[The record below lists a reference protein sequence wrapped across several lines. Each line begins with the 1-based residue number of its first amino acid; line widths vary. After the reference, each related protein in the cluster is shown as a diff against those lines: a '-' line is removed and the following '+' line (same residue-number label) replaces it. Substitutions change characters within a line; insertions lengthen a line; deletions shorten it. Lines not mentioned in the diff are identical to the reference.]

1 MAQAFQIFGAL
12 CVLAGFALAQFG
24 LVKQHA
30 WPYLIANALGSA
42 ILAIDAWRGSQWGF
56 LLLEGVWA
64 LISLWGLIVLATGR
78 GRGRA
83 PATTDQ

>member
-12 CVLAGFALAQFG
+12 CVLLGFALAQFG
-24 LVKQHA
+24 LVKQHS

-64 LISLWGLIVLATGR
+64 LISFWGLIALATGR
-78 GRGRA
+78 A
-83 PATTDQ
+83 PASEPERQ